1 MKKIIILLLAL
12 TMIFCFNSIAEQN
25 NVDPEQ
31 WLEVAAM
38 GLSNE
43 VMLDIYND
51 YEKAWLTYPDA
62 IDEAMKYEKQ
72 VSQTIAQ
79 KYNITP
85 EQADLVY
92 MYVVT
97 NYEKV
102 ANGGVE
108 HYRTYSLKYGELLS
122 VNNAVGSTAII
133 KARIK
138 PSLTNKLTINQNY
151 YNVCDL
157 IQNQGLD
164 EFQEIQYWAVADLDS
179 GREGK
184 VISFTVP
191 KTVIDRVAKGN
202 FPENKMGDYVQDLWV
217 LPSLLE

>member
-1 MKKIIILLLAL
+1 MLQELGVR
-12 TMIFCFNSIAEQN
+12 T
-25 NVDPEQ
+25 
-31 WLEVAAM
+31 VAK
-38 GLSNE
+38 G
-43 VMLDIYND
+43 
-51 YEKAWLTYPDA
+51 
-62 IDEAMKYEKQ
+62 
-72 VSQTIAQ
+72 
-79 KYNITP
+79 

-122 VNNAVGSTAII
+122 VNNSVGSTAVI
-133 KARIK
+133 KAKIK

-164 EFQEIQYWAVADLDS
+164 VFQEIQYWAVADLDS

>member
-1 MKKIIILLLAL
+1 MRKGFVLVLLLS
-12 TMIFCFNSIAEQN
+12 MILCFSSIAEQN

-31 WLEVAAM
+31 WPEVAAI

-51 YEKAWLTYPDA
+51 YEKAWLTYPEA
-62 IDEAMKYEKQ
+62 IDEAMKYEEQ

-85 EQADLVY
+85 EQADLIY
-92 MYVVT
+92 MYVIT

-102 ANGGVE
+102 ANGGE
-108 HYRTYSLKYGELLS
+108 EQYHTYSLQYGELLS
-122 VNNAVGSTAII
+122 MNNSIGSTAVI
-133 KARIK
+133 KAKIE
-138 PSLTNKLTINQNY
+138 PNLTNRLTIIQNY
-151 YNVCDL
+151 FNVCDL

-164 EFQEIQYWAVADLDS
+164 VFQKIEYWAVADLTS
-179 GREGK
+179 GKEGK

-191 KTVIDRVAKGN
+191 KAVIDRVAKGN
-202 FPENKMGDYVQDLWV
+202 IPENKLGDYVQDLWI